1 MSKLLHSNFA
11 RLKRYPIFWI
21 EMILAIGYSI
31 FVCMTLYQDM
41 IRYEESVAMESI
53 LFNFLVLI
61 GIVMAV
67 FCSLFI
73 GTEYSDGTIRNKL
86 IIGHSRNDIF
96 ISNFILC
103 MIVGV
108 LIYLTTVITT
118 CVVGIPLFGWIQIK
132 WSSCLLLFVDGALLC
147 IAYAAIYN
155 VIAMLTTNKAHT
167 AIISTL
173 VAFGLLFVT
182 IWLYQSLQQPEMMQQ
197 AVMEGGEIEL
207 ETVRNPNY
215 LTGLKREIYQF
226 ILDFIPSGQATQI
239 SSLEVVH
246 PYWMGIYSIIIIFVF
261 NLIGMI
267 CFQKKDLK

>member
-1 MSKLLHSNFA
+1 MSKLLHSNFG

-31 FVCMTLYQDM
+31 FVCMILYQDM

-73 GTEYSDGTIRNKL
+73 GTEYSDGTIRHKL
-86 IIGHSRNDIF
+86 IIGHSRNNIF
-96 ISNFILC
+96 ISNFMLC
-103 MIVGV
+103 MAVGL
-108 LIYLTTVITT
+108 LIYLTAVVTT
-118 CVVGIPLFGWIQIK
+118 CAVGIPLFGWIQIK
-132 WSSCLLLFVDGALLC
+132 WSFCLLLFVDGALLC

-167 AIISTL
+167 AMI
-173 VAFGLLFVT
+173 
-182 IWLYQSLQQPEMMQQ
+182 
-197 AVMEGGEIEL
+197 
-207 ETVRNPNY
+207 
-215 LTGLKREIYQF
+215 IYQF

-239 SSLEVVH
+239 SSLEVLH

>member
-21 EMILAIGYSI
+21 EMILAVSYSI
-31 FVCMTLYQDM
+31 FVCITLYRDM
-41 IRYEESVAMESI
+41 IRYEESVALESI
-53 LFNFLVLI
+53 LFNFLILI

-86 IIGHSRNDIF
+86 IIGHSRNNIF

-103 MIVGV
+103 MITVL
-108 LIYLTTVITT
+108 LIYLIAVVTT
-118 CVVGIPLFGWIQIK
+118 CAVGIPLFGWIQIK
-132 WSSCLLLFVDGALLC
+132 LSSCLLLFVDGALLC

-167 AIISTL
+167 AIISIL

-197 AVMEGGEIEL
+197 AVMGSEGIEL
-207 ETVRNPNY
+207 ETVKNPHY

-226 ILDFIPSGQATQI
+226 VLDFIPSGQAAQI
-239 SSLEVVH
+239 SSLEAVH
-246 PYWMGIYSIIIIFVF
+246 PYWMGIYSIIIIVVF
-261 NLIGMI
+261 NLIGII